1 MAKEAKR
8 ATKKK
13 VLKNIASGVA
23 HVNSSFNNTKILISD
38 VQGNAIAWSS
48 AGTMGF
54 KGSRKSTPYAAQ
66 MAAEDAGQ
74 KAQEHGVKTLEVE
87 VQGPGSGR
95 ESALRALAAIGF
107 NITSIRDVTPMA
119 HNGCRPPK
127 RRRVQ
132 YKPQSIFYCSAQSNL
147 TSGAATLWT
156 WGRCKNGGTYD
167 PQKLGRINQ
176 TRTTRS

>member
-1 MAKEAKR
+1 MGRYVIVDFFFFQAEDGIRDTSVTGVQTCALPICATMARDTRKKR
-8 ATKKK
+8 K
-13 VLKNIASGVA
+13 VSKNIATGVA

-66 MAAEDAGQ
+66 MAAEDAGK
-74 KAQEHGVKTLEVE
+74 KAQDHGVKTLEVE

-95 ESALRALAAIGF
+95 ESALRALAAVGF

-127 RRRVQ
+127 RRRV
-132 YKPQSIFYCSAQSNL
+132 
-147 TSGAATLWT
+147 
-156 WGRCKNGGTYD
+156 
-167 PQKLGRINQ
+167 
-176 TRTTRS
+176 

>member
-1 MAKEAKR
+1 MLGRVRAQREQSLVRRSKGLQMAREKKAPKRKER
-8 ATKKK
+8 
-13 VLKNIASGVA
+13 KNIAAGVA

-48 AGTMGF
+48 SGTMGF

-66 MAAEDAGQ
+66 MAAEDVGK
-74 KAQEHGVKTLEVE
+74 KAQDHGVKTLEVE

-127 RRRVQ
+127 RRRV
-132 YKPQSIFYCSAQSNL
+132 
-147 TSGAATLWT
+147 
-156 WGRCKNGGTYD
+156 
-167 PQKLGRINQ
+167 
-176 TRTTRS
+176 